1 MIAPQDILWKIIKFQ
16 FNLLI
21 KLQNDNNNNLNALYI
36 VR

>member
-1 MIAPQDILWKIIKFQ
+1 MIAPQDILWKIIQFQ

>member
-1 MIAPQDILWKIIKFQ
+1 MIAPQDILWKIIQFQ

-21 KLQNDNNNNLNALYI
+21 ELQNDNNNNLNALYI

>member
-1 MIAPQDILWKIIKFQ
+1 MIAPQDILWKIIQFQ

-21 KLQNDNNNNLNALYI
+21 KLQNDNNNLNALYI